1 MNDWSKDRYIFL
13 DSVDNA
19 RDVAAKKFSP
29 LLRKFETRSGPW
41 FVFRVLIWWLV
52 TLLVIFVVLAYRP
65 LVDVRSVS
73 SSFALREYLGRMAG
87 AIPVA
92 CAETDNQM
100 TLPKFDSGSGEM
112 PGAALVLQLVGIDTV
127 KEVDGKLDYS
137 PCAWRS
143 DWKSI
148 LAFVSLD
155 VGAIQ
160 KFTILALIFAL
171 ILLKRHCLGLRLDAA
186 AFPENDPNVPSGKGG
201 TSSSM
206 ELAEHPISHVYR
218 HEITSDPLEPIYP
231 VPTIRL
237 DGPLAPN
244 SDTKEYKGRV
254 HSARSKIARHGRTGP
269 FDLIIDVLDAGA
281 ASGRVGD
288 ADKRMREAVFDYK
301 QDLTGSLW
309 PVTYTLWLLPTI
321 GFLGTIYGIS
331 ESLVRAKGLFGSGG
345 VDFGKQIQLVVD
357 GLGVAFDTTS
367 MALICSAILYIC
379 QLRTEAMTDSLASHA
394 QASLSTVLIGRMRDR
409 TGPCWPADVD
419 TNPRDS
425 RTPQSD

>member
-1 MNDWSKDRYIFL
+1 MLRRLNRSLSKHSDRQ
-13 DSVDNA
+13 
-19 RDVAAKKFSP
+19 R
-29 LLRKFETRSGPW
+29 
-41 FVFRVLIWWLV
+41 
-52 TLLVIFVVLAYRP
+52 
-65 LVDVRSVS
+65 
-73 SSFALREYLGRMAG
+73 LGRPQSRRP
-87 AIPVA
+87 PVA
-92 CAETDNQM
+92 TEFELSHN
-100 TLPKFDSGSGEM
+100 PKVGQCLGRDRVAIVREFTGLGSTRNM
-112 PGAALVLQLVGIDTV
+112 
-127 KEVDGKLDYS
+127 EVVTS
-137 PCAWRS
+137 Q
-143 DWKSI
+143 
-148 LAFVSLD
+148 
-155 VGAIQ
+155 AIQ

-218 HEITSDPLEPIYP
+218 HEIRSDPLEPIYP